1 MPAVGR
7 QDVWAD
13 IKFVHVRVN
22 RDKELRA
29 SAGNLLESLIL
40 GLFLKS

>member
-13 IKFVHVRVN
+13 IKCVHVRVN
-22 RDKELRA
+22 RDNELRA
-29 SAGNLLESLIL
+29 SAGTVSFS
-40 GLFLKS
+40 GYS